1 MRQAIIEASTV
12 ISVIEEAAPHID
24 RAVDALREGYDAIW
38 QLYLRLGAPYGE
50 TGEGMIRFYEE
61 SGFFQS
67 PEESEAWEKLRE
79 RFRDIPAENRPE
91 PTDT

>member
-12 ISVIEEAAPHID
+12 IGVIQEAAPHID
-24 RAVDALREGYDAIW
+24 RAVEALRKGYNAIW

-67 PEESEAWEKLRE
+67 PEEREGWEKLRE
-79 RFRDIPAENRPE
+79 RFRDIPVEDPPE
-91 PTDT
+91 AS